1 MQSLS
6 SLPKD
11 ASLTARWAVIFHDIG
26 KPETF
31 KIAERIRFDNHS
43 SISAEIAEK
52 IMRRLKFP
60 RREIEK
66 NYLGGEASFY
76 DDRTFENATWSTKTV
91 VFERR
96 IS

>member
-1 MQSLS
+1 M
-6 SLPKD
+6 
-11 ASLTARWAVIFHDIG
+11 

-52 IMRRLKFP
+52 IGMCRVKIS
-60 RREIEK
+60 RREIERRITWVVK
-66 NYLGGEASFY
+66 HHFY
-76 DDRTFENATWSTKTV
+76 DDDRTFEKCATWSTRRDQWFFF
-91 VFERR
+91 FERR